1 LGGKVINIQNL
12 IAPYGSFF
20 AIWGRPHRLFNIAQA
35 YGGAKSIFFAIWGFD
50 KMLEDLLDY

>member
-35 YGGAKSIFFAIWGFD
+35 YGGAK
-50 KMLEDLLDY
+50 